1 MTRTGPT
8 LTLLSGGGLAVAL
21 LALNLSV
28 TDGGGTAAV
37 ASGATPTQTATP
49 ADGAAR
55 SATAAA
61 PSVTPSASA
70 PSASAPSAAAAPPTA
85 SATAP
90 SAAPATAGTAAP
102 VTYAG
107 RLPKGAG
114 TLALV
119 RTGDQAVAYLCD
131 GSRVEA
137 WLSGAVDG
145 DEVALRGTGTSR
157 SSTLEGTLADGRL
170 TGSVTVGGRS
180 WSFRIRP
187 VTAPSGLY
195 RAAARVRGAQ
205 VVGGWIAL
213 EDGSVVGL
221 GSLDGSLTAVGDLD
235 PRTGRASVGAVPVT
249 AARVDAGALAP

>member
-1 MTRTGPT
+1 
-8 LTLLSGGGLAVAL
+8 
-21 LALNLSV
+21 
-28 TDGGGTAAV
+28 
-37 ASGATPTQTATP
+37 
-49 ADGAAR
+49 
-55 SATAAA
+55 
-61 PSVTPSASA
+61 
-70 PSASAPSAAAAPPTA
+70 PSAAAAPPTA

-90 SAAPATAGTAAP
+90 YAAPATAGTAAP

-145 DEVALRGTGTSR
+145 DEVVLRGTGTSR

-221 GSLDGSLTAVGDLD
+221 GSLDGSLAAVGDLD